1 MGREKSK
8 TVSADYRPT
17 IQSLGRGLKLLNYVV
32 SAGKPVELGE
42 LAMLL
47 GIERSSAHRL
57 MATLIVSG
65 FIIQDSQKKYL
76 AGPAILELATK
87 VGSREQVHD
96 IVGPYLDEITEKTG
110 ESSHLAV
117 MGREQVVITS
127 CVASK
132 HILAVT
138 GRVGASEPLYCTA
151 LGKAIACE
159 MTDDELT
166 QLFSNIKF
174 EKFTPKTITTLT
186 GFKKECLHVKEK
198 WLAKDDEEFIPGI
211 RCLASP
217 VKNFSGKVVAAV
229 GISGPASRLNNKEY
243 EKAGKH
249 IRETAIDL
257 SKRLGYTFDSVA
269 PD

>member
-1 MGREKSK
+1 MGRAKSK
-8 TVSADYRPT
+8 IVGADYRPT
-17 IQSLGRGLKLLNYVV
+17 IQSLGRGLKLLDYVV